1 MSKLNLQDF
10 FADEA
15 RVKYGCAK
23 KAIALSKEDPQRLYP
38 AFDFFPQFLHGD
50 KNILKWAAIQIIG
63 HLSAVDAKKKV
74 DALVPD
80 LITLLSDKTMITA
93 ANAIGALSEIAKNK
107 PEDREK
113 ILKALLKVEETTYY
127 IRGEISPEC
136 TKVAVG
142 HVIKALGN
150 FGRLV
155 YRRKDVRNFLQR
167 QTENTRPRVRET
179 AEKLLAEKVVK
190 FEEK

>member
-1 MSKLNLQDF
+1 
-10 FADEA
+10 
-15 RVKYGCAK
+15 
-23 KAIALSKEDPQRLYP
+23 
-38 AFDFFPQFLHGD
+38 
-50 KNILKWAAIQIIG
+50 
-63 HLSAVDAKKKV
+63 
-74 DALVPD
+74 
-80 LITLLSDKTMITA
+80 MITA